1 MFVAKDYAYVMTRD
15 IDWSDMDAYQHINN
29 SVYFRYFEEARVRY
43 FAMIG
48 VHEYKDQ
55 YAIGPI
61 LANTSCNF
69 KHPLLYPDTITVA
82 VRCEIQSDKKMLTK
96 YVIYSTSQHVMVA
109 EGEALVVYYDYQQA
123 CSCSI
128 PEQIKTAILGDL
140 A

>member
-1 MFVAKDYAYVMTRD
+1 MFEAKNYAYVMTRD

-48 VHEYKDQ
+48 VHDFKAQ
-55 YAIGPI
+55 HAIGPI

-82 VRCEIQSDKKMLTK
+82 VNCELASDKKMLTK
-96 YVIYSTSQHVMVA
+96 YVIYSQSQQVVVA

-123 CSCSI
+123 CSHVI
-128 PEQIKTAILGDL
+128 PEPIKYAVLKGR
-140 A
+140 